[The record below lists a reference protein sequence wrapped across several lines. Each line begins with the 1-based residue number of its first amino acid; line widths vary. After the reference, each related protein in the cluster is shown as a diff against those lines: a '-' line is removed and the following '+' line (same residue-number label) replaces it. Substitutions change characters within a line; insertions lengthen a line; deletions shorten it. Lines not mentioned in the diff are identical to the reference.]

1 MDATQAVLTIVG
13 SVIGSGAMFG
23 FAQYL
28 ISRADKKKEDAKI
41 NHDEEMKKEMRDHLT
56 NVNAKWKE
64 DYCDKN
70 AKAINDLIV
79 EVRDGLANREA
90 MGKKRYDEHHI
101 AIEKMAIDHQ
111 KDFLELKKA
120 IDTLTANDSKITES
134 LRRISDRQENM
145 AESLVGQAHDRIIF
159 LTDKISER
167 GAITNK
173 EKATLASMYEPYK
186 KLGGNGEVAE
196 SVAYVRTLP
205 TKTDAEV
212 KQMDEIRKSKSRD

>member
-1 MDATQAVLTIVG
+1 MDTTQIIVSLIGTAIGGGAVL
-13 SVIGSGAMFG
+13 G
-23 FAQYL
+23 FIQFL
-28 ISRADKKKEDAKI
+28 ITRKDKKREEAKI

-79 EVRDGLANREA
+79 EVREGLASREA

-111 KDFLELKKA
+111 RDFLELKKA
-120 IDTLTANDSKITES
+120 IDTLTANNTEITES
-134 LRRISDRQENM
+134 LQLMNDRQENM

-167 GAITNK
+167 GVITNK
-173 EKATLASMYEPYK
+173 EKATITSMYEPYR
-186 KLGGNGEVAE
+186 KLGGNGECRI
-196 SVAYVRTLP
+196 AYDYVMGLKVVSDSEAREL
-205 TKTDAEV
+205 DS
-212 KQMDEIRKSKSRD
+212 KSK

>member
-1 MDATQAVLTIVG
+1 MDVTQIVISLIGTAIGGGAVL
-13 SVIGSGAMFG
+13 G
-23 FAQYL
+23 FIQFL
-28 ISRADKKKEDAKI
+28 ITRRDKKKEQEKV

-70 AKAINDLIV
+70 AKAINDLIA
-79 EVRDGLANREA
+79 EVREGLANREA

-101 AIEKMAIDHQ
+101 AIEKMAVDHQ
-111 KDFLELKKA
+111 RDFLELKKA

-159 LTDKISER
+159 LTDRISER

-173 EKATLASMYEPYK
+173 EKATIASMYEPYR

-205 TKTDAEV
+205 TKTDAEA